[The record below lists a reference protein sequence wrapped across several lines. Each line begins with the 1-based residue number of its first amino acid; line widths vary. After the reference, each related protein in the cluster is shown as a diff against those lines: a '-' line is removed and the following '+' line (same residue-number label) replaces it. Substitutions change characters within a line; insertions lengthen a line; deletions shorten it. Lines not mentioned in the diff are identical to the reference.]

1 MSQDLLKEWMTIHK
15 LQIEDNQCIFPSDI
29 KVSLIL
35 SSSGS
40 PWTISGL
47 TQLTLH
53 ATFLSAES
61 EEETYYLT
69 YERIIALKVKKKP
82 KSSKAGFGR

>member
-1 MSQDLLKEWMTIHK
+1 MSQNLLKTWMTTHN
-15 LQIEDNQCIFPSDI
+15 LNIEDNQCVFPSDI

-47 TQLTLH
+47 TQLTLNE
-53 ATFLSAES
+53 AFLSAET